1 MAPGFGLDP
10 PAAAIAHRGEQGGVG
25 DEPGAIRPRVQ
36 VIDTYA
42 SRSPAWRTQPCR
54 IASIS
59 ARLQPGSSRSRV
71 MLAANRSRWL
81 SSR

>member
-1 MAPGFGLDP
+1 MTSPSMLRAVRRSRL
-10 PAAAIAHRGEQGGVG
+10 
-25 DEPGAIRPRVQ
+25 PGAIRPRVQ

-42 SRSPAWRTQPCR
+42 SRNPVWRTHPCK

-59 ARLQPGSSRSRV
+59 VRLHPGSSRSRV
-71 MLAANRSRWL
+71 MLAANRSRWP